1 MPSNDSFINANYI
14 APKELA
20 KLLTS
25 LSSNEKEYNK
35 FMRFK
40 NHPIPKHFKDIAL
53 MSYTHPNAACRL
65 CAYAESMKVNNN
77 DDKNAIE
84 KFVIDRA
91 RPPKDYDKSTTTV
104 DRTAVK
110 ANKDTI
116 DTAVNAN
123 SDNTARGTA
132 RNTARDTTARD
143 TSARDTK
150 FDT

>member
-77 DDKNAIE
+77 NDNDDKSAVE

-91 RPPKDYDKSTTTV
+91 RPPKDYDKSTS
-104 DRTAVK
+104 
-110 ANKDTI
+110 NKDTI
-116 DTAVNAN
+116 DTAAKT
-123 SDNTARGTA
+123 TARGAARDTA
-132 RNTARDTTARD
+132 GDTARDTARDAARD
-143 TSARDTK
+143 TARDTK

>member
-40 NHPIPKHFKDIAL
+40 NYPIPKHFKDIAL

-65 CAYAESMKVNNN
+65 CAYAESMKTNN
-77 DDKNAIE
+77 DDEKSAIE
-84 KFVIDRA
+84 KLVIDRA
-91 RPPKDYDKSTTTV
+91 RPPKDYDKSTI
-104 DRTAVK
+104 DRTSK
-110 ANKDTI
+110 KDTI
-116 DTAVNAN
+116 DTVKAN
-123 SDNTARGTA
+123 S
-132 RNTARDTTARD
+132 DTTARVAARGAASD
-143 TSARDTK
+143 TTTRDTTTRDKK